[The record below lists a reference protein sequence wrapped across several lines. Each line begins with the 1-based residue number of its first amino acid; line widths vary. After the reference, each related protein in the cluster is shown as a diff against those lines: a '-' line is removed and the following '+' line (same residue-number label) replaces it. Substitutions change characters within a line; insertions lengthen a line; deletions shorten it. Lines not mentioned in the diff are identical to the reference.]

1 MSGAL
6 EGITVLDLSR
16 VLAGPFCGMLLA
28 DFGAKVIK
36 IEQPGKG
43 DDSRNNPPFI
53 GGMSSY
59 YLNLNRNKLGVTLD
73 LKSPEGKEL
82 FLKMVKDA
90 DVVLENYRPGV
101 MEKLGLGY
109 DTLKEVNPALVYGCV
124 SGFGHYGPYKDRAG
138 YDIIGQAAS
147 GLMSITGWPDGQPTR
162 SGTAISDV
170 LGGFSVTI
178 GILTALTYAKRTGI
192 GQMVDVSLVDSTVA
206 GLEIM
211 NQIYLVEGR
220 NPTRIGNRY
229 ESIYPYDSFNCRDG
243 QVVIG
248 CGNNKLFAALAAFMK
263 MPELV
268 DDERFCTNILRLKNC
283 GELKAIIEGVFAEYD
298 RGELVDGLLAYGIPA
313 SPINTIADAVN
324 DPHIGK
330 AREMFVDI
338 KHPLDGSTMRVTG
351 NHIKLSE
358 TGYEIRKSAPLL
370 GEDNETVLSAYGCTK
385 EDLAYYKEKGVI

>member
-6 EGITVLDLSR
+6 EDITILDLSR

-28 DFGAKVIK
+28 DFGARVIK

-43 DDSRNNPPFI
+43 DDSRNSPPFI
-53 GGMSSY
+53 GGVSSY
-59 YLNLNRNKLGVTLD
+59 YLNVNRNKLGITLD
-73 LKSPEGKEL
+73 LKSPEGKEI
-82 FLKMVKDA
+82 FLKLVEKA

-101 MEKLGLGY
+101 MDRLGLGY
-109 DTLKEVNPALVYGCV
+109 ETLRKINPALVYGCV
-124 SGFGHYGPYKDRAG
+124 SGFGQYGPYRDRAG
-138 YDIIGQAAS
+138 YDIIGQAMS
-147 GLMSITGWPDGQPTR
+147 GLMSITGWPDGEPTR

-170 LGGFSVTI
+170 LGGMSVTI
-178 GILTALTYAKRTGI
+178 GILTALHHARRTGV

-229 ESIYPYDSFNCRDG
+229 ESLYPYDSFRCRDG
-243 QVVIG
+243 QIVLG
-248 CGNNKLFAALAAFMK
+248 CGNNKLFGALASYMG

-268 DDERFCTNILRLKNC
+268 KDERFETNVLRLKNC
-283 GELKAIIEGVFAEYD
+283 AELKAIIEAFFADKD
-298 RGELVDGLLAYGIPA
+298 RDTLVSELLACGIPV

-324 DPHIGK
+324 DPHIGG
-330 AREMFVDI
+330 AREMFVELP
-338 KHPLDGSTMRVTG
+338 HPDGSKMRVTG

-358 TGYEIRKSAPLL
+358 TQVSYRKRAPLL
-370 GEDNETVLSAYGCTK
+370 GEDTAAILTELGIDEAGQA
-385 EDLAYYKEKGVI
+385 ELREKGVI